1 MITNPVSKFLD
12 DQGLSHFIS
21 SDLSFLTFKWEI
33 CKRRKNKLPVNITL
47 LTSKEIH
54 KKTMKQNFSPIKWAS
69 TKKFHDI

>member
-54 KKTMKQNFSPIKWAS
+54 KKNNE
-69 TKKFHDI
+69 TKFFTYKMGKY